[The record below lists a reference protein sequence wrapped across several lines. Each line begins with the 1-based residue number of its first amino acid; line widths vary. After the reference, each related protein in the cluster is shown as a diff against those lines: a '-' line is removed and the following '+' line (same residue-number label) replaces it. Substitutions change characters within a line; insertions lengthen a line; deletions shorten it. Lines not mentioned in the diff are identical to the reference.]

1 MTNCVLFL
9 YIYFRLKSSLYGKIN
24 YNALLDLTLEVLLQ
38 ETPHN
43 FIEYNAIFIK
53 KDALNHL
60 SNRDRFAI
68 MQKLVNDG
76 YSKPDE
82 PETDGFKNH
91 YITLEGIIF
100 FDNGKG
106 GYVKQK
112 KDKIKLQNWNYF
124 KNGVLIVG
132 SVSAFILALL
142 QINEICHPNLPTKN
156 VKPIYPQQNAKTT

>member
-1 MTNCVLFL
+1 MAKL
-9 YIYFRLKSSLYGKIN
+9 N

-53 KDALNHL
+53 NDTLNHL

-76 YSKPDE
+76 YSKPVE
-82 PETDGFKNH
+82 PEIDGFKNY

-106 GYVKQK
+106 GYLKQK

-124 KNGVLIVG
+124 KNSVLIVG

-142 QINEICHPNLPTKN
+142 QINEICHPKSANKERQTHIRTTKC
-156 VKPIYPQQNAKTT
+156 QNNINKIECCIKSSEHHRKK